1 MYQNIELSAFRH
13 NSDGSRA
20 FVGYDGGGEC
30 WIITKTLPRG
40 YHVRQQ
46 NGSEYFYAKT
56 LRQVSQVL
64 AGKVGRIE
72 ESAPE
77 ESAPEE
83 SAP

>member
-1 MYQNIELSAFRH
+1 MYQNIELSAFHR
-13 NSDGSRA
+13 NPDGSRA
-20 FVGYDGGGEC
+20 FVGYGGGEC
-30 WIITKTLPRG
+30 WIITKAFPRG

-46 NGSEYFYAKT
+46 DGSEYFFAKT

-77 ESAPEE
+77 ESAP
-83 SAP
+83 